1 MENNEKDIFERLEN
15 LELVCIIL
23 LFELAE
29 KTTST
34 KDRILQDMIA
44 KAASLGKSIRLLYK
58 EGLYNE
64 GWSLYRTLIDRLSH
78 IYQLDKENSYEDFAD
93 WSFKI
98 LYDYNNNAR
107 NTNFKKSI
115 RQFEVTNEDKK
126 KYHQIVKSKIKWARA
141 RVEDVLKEK
150 DLDFVYKFGYDYA
163 SHHIHPMDTDGRLE
177 FYKLTKLEPN
187 PYKSIDYT
195 ILISNTLIIST
206 LLLQRILNCLS
217 FKFRKAVFDYLTYI
231 SSFNEGDDEQYKYHY
246 IIIAK
251 MGEQEIGL
259 CE

>member
-64 GWSLYRTLIDRLSH
+64 GWSLYRILIDRLSH

-93 WSFKI
+93 W
-98 LYDYNNNAR
+98 
-107 NTNFKKSI
+107 
-115 RQFEVTNEDKK
+115 
-126 KYHQIVKSKIKWARA
+126 
-141 RVEDVLKEK
+141 
-150 DLDFVYKFGYDYA
+150 
-163 SHHIHPMDTDGRLE
+163 
-177 FYKLTKLEPN
+177 
-187 PYKSIDYT
+187 
-195 ILISNTLIIST
+195 
-206 LLLQRILNCLS
+206 S